1 MAEKQRTS
9 PLENIPPVAKVAEL
23 IKYAMDKRW
32 DAVYE
37 AYQKA
42 LPEATLLRKK
52 FLTTRWKLGVPEW
65 WARRMT
71 TLTAEVKE
79 AKATMARLAPIR
91 NVIRST
97 WATAIRNGLA
107 YVGGAVTF
115 SEQIDKSTAT
125 TFQGKVVDGVLAGT
139 ADFLVNKTL
148 AAPINLVSHFGLKL
162 AGLDPKGWTIGEN
175 VGHGIRAAVTSVEAA
190 TKGDY
195 GGAGVVAFD
204 EKARSGEYGP
214 PAQVIADMGADI
226 GRDGLGTTLAANI
239 SFYFHGFRLTH

>member
-1 MAEKQRTS
+1 MAEPRHTS
-9 PLENIPPVAKVAEL
+9 PLENIPPVAKLAES

-32 DAVYE
+32 DPVYK

-42 LPEATLLRKK
+42 LPEATLLRQK
-52 FLTTRWKLGVPEW
+52 FLTTRWTLGVPDW

-71 TLTAEVKE
+71 AASAQVKE

-91 NVIRST
+91 NVIEST

-139 ADFLVNKTL
+139 ADFLLNKTL
-148 AAPINLVSHFGLKL
+148 AAPIDLASHFGLKS

-175 VGHGIRAAVTSVEAA
+175 VGSGLRAIVTSAEAGI
-190 TKGDY
+190 TGDY
-195 GGAGVVAFD
+195 RGVAAFD
-204 EKARSGEYGP
+204 EKAKSGGYGP
-214 PAQVIADMGADI
+214 PAQALADLGADI
-226 GRDGLGTTLAANI
+226 GKDGLGATLSANI
-239 SFYFHGFRLTH
+239 SFYLHGFRLAH